1 MVFKY
6 IKEFLDTYI
15 KKDPASRSYFEIL
28 LCYPGVHAIFLHK
41 MSNFIW
47 KLNLKLLAKFFSHFS
62 RFLTGIE
69 IHPAVKIG
77 KNLFIDHGMGIV
89 IGETTIIGNN
99 VSLYQGVTL
108 GGLKNIKQ
116 KRHPT
121 LDDNVIV
128 GAGAKV
134 LGPIKI
140 GKNSKIGANS
150 VVTKNIPPNTTV
162 VGIPARII
170 DHNNSINGGTGI

>member
-1 MVFKY
+1 
-6 IKEFLDTYI
+6 
-15 KKDPASRSYFEIL
+15 
-28 LCYPGVHAIFLHK
+28 

>member
-1 MVFKY
+1 MICLKT
-6 IKEFLDTYI
+6 I
-15 KKDPASRSYFEIL
+15 
-28 LCYPGVHAIFLHK
+28 
-41 MSNFIW
+41 
-47 KLNLKLLAKFFSHFS
+47 NLKLLAKFFSHFS